1 MEKQIKGEFF
11 ITPNYFSTR
20 VEKHIEESL
29 KGFGITPKQGE
40 YLVEIWTRGAGS
52 FDWADYGCNQL
63 LELLFPNFL
72 ELKEKVDKDK
82 PLTPEEEKELDD
94 IIFYRFPTHLPYTL
108 LERVMEGQE
117 ITLTHES
124 GVKVKLTAKQ
134 SGSVYQYGKFHEV
147 LRHVFQQ
154 TEKKRKIK

>member
-1 MEKQIKGEFF
+1 MEKKVIRGEFF
-11 ITPNYFSTR
+11 ITPNYFSTQ
-20 VEKHIEESL
+20 VEKRVEESL

-52 FDWADYGCNQL
+52 LDWADYGCDQL
-63 LELLFPNFL
+63 LELLFPNFKVL
-72 ELKEKVDKDK
+72 SEKEI
-82 PLTPEEEKELDD
+82 LTPEEEKELDD
-94 IIFYRFPTHLPYTL
+94 IFFYRFPTHLPYTL

-154 TEKKRKIK
+154 TKNKIEL